1 MHELEKAT
9 AHQLPG
15 RGDWVG
21 GDFDDVWQTKVA
33 D

>member
-9 AHQLPG
+9 AHQSAG
-15 RGDWVG
+15 RGDCVG
-21 GDFDDVWQTKVA
+21 GDVDDVWQTKVA